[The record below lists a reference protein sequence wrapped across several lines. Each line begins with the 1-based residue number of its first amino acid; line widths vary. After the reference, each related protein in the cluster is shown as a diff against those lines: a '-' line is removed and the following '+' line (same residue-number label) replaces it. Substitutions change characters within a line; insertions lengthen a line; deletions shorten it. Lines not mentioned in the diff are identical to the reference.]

1 VAAGS
6 ENVRMEFAMKYKK
19 TTQYYNHTESDYEK
33 FGQSLKFLT
42 ETSMKDNQT
51 LIFVCIGSDRITG
64 DCLGP
69 LVGHKLARTVP
80 HPERIY
86 GTLKEPVHAQNLH
99 HVLARI
105 RKNYPRP
112 FLIVVDAALGLTNHI
127 GYITLS
133 NGPLRPGEGVRKRL
147 PALGQISITGIVNA
161 SCENASFLLQ
171 NTRLHLVEELSDY
184 IFLGILNGIS
194 HLMF

>member
-1 VAAGS
+1 
-6 ENVRMEFAMKYKK
+6 MEFAMKYKK
-19 TTQYYNHTESDYEK
+19 TTQYYKRTESDYEK

-42 ETSMKDNQT
+42 ESSLKDNQT
-51 LIFVCIGSDRITG
+51 LLFVCIGSDRITG

-69 LVGHKLARTVP
+69 LVGHKLSRIVP

-99 HVLARI
+99 LILAQI
-105 RKNYPRP
+105 RKNYSRP
-112 FLIVVDAALGLTNHI
+112 FLIVIDAALGLTDHI
-127 GYITLS
+127 GYVTLS

-161 SCENASFLLQ
+161 SNGNASFLLQ
-171 NTRLHLVEELSDY
+171 NTRLHLVEELSNY

-194 HLMF
+194 HLMV